1 MASLGR
7 TRTAETSPGLDLARL
22 LLRGVVGGTMVAHG
36 IRHGRSLE
44 GTAGWFG
51 SVGFRAPK
59 AQATASAV
67 TEVAA
72 GAALL
77 AGAATPLAAAAVV
90 GTLGVAAGS
99 VHARNGFFVTS
110 EGYEYVLTLCSAATA
125 VAALGAGRWSVDH
138 AVGRVPVGPSAAT
151 GLLALGVG
159 AGSAVAHLAAFWRRP
174 A

>member
-1 MASLGR
+1 MASLRR
-7 TRTAETSPGLDLARL
+7 TRPLASNPGVDLARL

-36 IRHGRSLE
+36 LKHGRSLE

-51 SVGFRAPK
+51 SIGFRAPK

-72 GAALL
+72 GSALL

-99 VHARNGFFVTS
+99 VHVQNGFFITS
-110 EGYEYVLTLCSAATA
+110 EGYEYVLTLSTAAA
-125 VAALGAGRWSVDH
+125 VLAALGAGRWSVDH
-138 AVGRVPVGPSAAT
+138 AVGRLDSGPSAAA
-151 GLLALGVG
+151 GLFALGVG
-159 AGSAVAHLAAFWRRP
+159 AGGAVGHLAAFWRRP